1 MELEAQLRAFA
12 SFCRR
17 RSFTGAADELLVSQP
32 AVSKHIA
39 DLERRLGTQ
48 LIKRAARGGTLTA
61 AGTFLEQHVLRAE
74 AILAQATR
82 GISDFKEP
90 GTGAISLIASGVPGT
105 YLLPV
110 VIARFQEIWPG
121 VVFDLEMGTS

>member
-17 RSFTGAADELLVSQP
+17 LSFTGAAEELVISQP

-48 LIKRAARGGTLTA
+48 LIKREARGGSLTP
-61 AGTFLEQHVLRAE
+61 AGTFLSHHVLRAE
-74 AILAQATR
+74 AILAQASR
-82 GISDFKEP
+82 GISEFKEP
-90 GTGAISLIASGVPGT
+90 GTGTISVVASGVPGT
-105 YLLPV
+105 Y
-110 VIARFQEIWPG
+110 
-121 VVFDLEMGTS
+121 